1 MPEEAAPV
9 RARVL
14 VIEPDPD
21 LFTLIR
27 LVLCGAGYGV
37 AVAEALDAAVYR
49 VLSPGP
55 LPTRVVLDLPA
66 LPADA
71 LAVCRAA
78 KARWPAFPLLVLV
91 NDPTATFREACQAAG
106 ADAVVPKPLDPDGF
120 TAVVERVFT
129 AGPGGPSILVQ

>member
-1 MPEEAAPV
+1 M

-27 LVLCGAGYGV
+27 LLLCDAGYGV
-37 AVAEALDAAVYR
+37 AVADAFDTAVYH

-55 LPTRVVLDLPA
+55 PPTRVVLDLPA
-66 LPADA
+66 LTADA
-71 LAVCRAA
+71 LAICRAA

-91 NDPTATFREACQAAG
+91 NDATATFRKACQAAG
-106 ADAVVPKPLDPDGF
+106 ADAVVPKPFDVDGF
-120 TAVVERVFT
+120 TAVIERVFNG
-129 AGPGGPSILVQ
+129 GPGGPSVPVH